1 MRCCIGRARRR
12 AQVSAFN
19 RVASGSL
26 ASWSRIGVSL
36 AAQLALVP
44 IYLSYWSAETYGVWL
59 ALQAFYTFGTI
70 LGMSHLT
77 FLENEFIRV
86 GNSSLQLL
94 GRILWSA
101 IPMAIAIAVVQLAL
115 VAGLIWTGLFAS
127 LLNPDGLTDPA
138 LASDA
143 AWIALAQLVGWLMVV
158 TVSLYVRMLCGIG
171 YYSRFAWWG
180 LPYVI
185 LNAVVPVA
193 VLAGGGGFLAAGLC
207 QVATTLVF
215 NGAWL
220 VDALRIAKR
229 HAISVQKPDLD
240 CGVQAVRRSGYVL
253 LRLFL
258 ETLRQSGFRLA
269 MLPAVGP
276 VKLAEFSTQRTVGNT
291 AFQCLNSVYAPLLPE
306 LTRYVRERRQ
316 EHIEG
321 AFSML
326 WMLLVLILGPLTIL
340 LQALMPTLF
349 PWWTRNAFAFDGV
362 LLSLLSA
369 SVLTNMVSLPAVAV
383 CSGNNLVAAQFRIA
397 VIAAVVLF
405 VTLIPLTRGFG
416 IRGAAVSLLLC
427 EATASA
433 IYVRTCAQ
441 WLHGAS
447 LQWPARAFRVCFF
460 AVVQVCVIS
469 LLIALRPNLIALWL
483 TIYAVSLVLM
493 VARLWSATPRDAKAY
508 LSDRLREFH
517 FVAR

>member
-1 MRCCIGRARRR
+1 M
-12 AQVSAFN
+12 SAFN

-26 ASWSRIGVSL
+26 ASWSRIGVTL
-36 AAQLALVP
+36 IAQLALVP

-59 ALQAFYTFGTI
+59 ALQAFYTFGTM

-77 FLENEFIRV
+77 FLENEFIRI
-86 GNSSLQLL
+86 GNSSLQVL
-94 GRILWSA
+94 GKVLWSS
-101 IPMAIAIAVVQLAL
+101 IPMAIVIAVVQLAL
-115 VAGLIWTGLFAS
+115 VAGLISTGLFAS
-127 LLNPDGLTDPA
+127 LLNLDGLTNHA
-138 LASDA
+138 LALDA
-143 AWIALAQLVGWLMVV
+143 AWVALAQLAGWLIVV
-158 TVSLYVRMLCGIG
+158 AVSLYVRMLCGIG

-185 LNAVVPVA
+185 LYAAVPVA
-193 VLAGGGGFLAAGLC
+193 VLAGGGGFLAVGLS
-207 QVATTLVF
+207 QVATTVVS

-229 HAISVQKPDLD
+229 HAIPVQKPEFNA
-240 CGVQAVRRSGYVL
+240 GVRAVRSSGYVL

-306 LTRYVRERRQ
+306 LMRYVRERRQ

-349 PWWTRNAFAFDGV
+349 PWWTRNAFGFDGV

-369 SVLTNMVSLPAVAV
+369 SVLMNMVSLPAVAV

-397 VIAAVVLF
+397 VIAATVLF

-427 EATASA
+427 ETVASA
-433 IYVRTCAQ
+433 IYVRTCAR
-441 WLHGAS
+441 WLRSAS
-447 LQWPARAFRVCFF
+447 LQWPAGAFRVCLF
-460 AVVQVCVIS
+460 AVTQICVIS
-469 LLIALRPNLIALWL
+469 MLIAVGPNLLALWL
-483 TIYAVSLVLM
+483 MIYVVSLVFM
-493 VARLWSATPRDAKAY
+493 VVLLWNATPRDAKVY

>member
-1 MRCCIGRARRR
+1 
-12 AQVSAFN
+12 VSAFN
-19 RVASGSL
+19 RVASGSI
-26 ASWSRIGVSL
+26 ASWSRIGITL

-77 FLENEFIRV
+77 FLENEFIRI
-86 GNSSLQLL
+86 GSSNLQSLA
-94 GRILWSA
+94 GVLWSS
-101 IPMAIAIAVVQLAL
+101 IPLALVIAVVQLAL
-115 VAGLIWTGLFAS
+115 VAGLIWTGLFA
-127 LLNPDGLTDPA
+127 LLVNSDGLTDHA
-138 LASDA
+138 LTLDA
-143 AWIALAQLVGWLMVV
+143 AWVALAQLVGWLIVV
-158 TVSLYVRMLCGIG
+158 TGSLYVRMLCGIG

-185 LNAVVPVA
+185 LYAAVPVA
-193 VLAGGGGFLAAGLC
+193 VLASGGGFLAVGLS
-207 QVATTLVF
+207 QVATTVVF

-220 VDALRIAKR
+220 VDALRLAKR
-229 HAISVQKPDLD
+229 HAITVQKPNFNA
-240 CGVQAVRRSGYVL
+240 GVQAVWRSGYVL

-306 LTRYVRERRQ
+306 LMRYVRERRQ

-340 LQALMPTLF
+340 LQALMPALF
-349 PWWTRNAFAFDGV
+349 PWWTHNAFAFDGV

-369 SVLTNMVSLPAVAV
+369 SVLLNMLSLPAVAV

-416 IRGAAVSLLLC
+416 IRGAGMSLLLC
-427 EATASA
+427 ETSASA
-433 IYVRTCAQ
+433 IYARTCAQ
-441 WLHGAS
+441 WLRSAG
-447 LQWPARAFRVCFF
+447 LQWPTRAFRVCLF

-469 LLIALRPNLIALWL
+469 MLIALGPSLLALWL
-483 TIYAVSLVLM
+483 TVYAVSLVFM
-493 VARLWSATPRDAKAY
+493 VVLLWNATPRDAKAY
-508 LSDRLREFH
+508 LSERVREFH

>member
-1 MRCCIGRARRR
+1 MRRCIGRPPRRC
-12 AQVSAFN
+12 QVSAFN

-26 ASWSRIGVSL
+26 ASWSRIGVTL
-36 AAQLALVP
+36 VAQLALVP

-70 LGMSHLT
+70 LGMAHLT
-77 FLENEFIRV
+77 FLENEFIRI
-86 GNSSLQLL
+86 GNSSLQVL
-94 GRILWSA
+94 GRVLWSA
-101 IPMAIAIAVVQLAL
+101 IPMAALIAVVQLAL

-127 LLNPDGLTDPA
+127 LVTPDGLADHV

-143 AWIALAQLVGWLMVV
+143 AWVALAQLVGWLIVV

-185 LNAVVPVA
+185 LYAAVPVA
-193 VLAGGGGFLAAGLC
+193 VLACGGGFLAVGLS
-207 QVATTLVF
+207 QVVATLVC

-220 VDALRIAKR
+220 VDALRIATR
-229 HAISVQKPDLD
+229 HAIAVQKPDLD
-240 CGVQAVRRSGYVL
+240 TGAQAVRSSGYVL

-269 MLPAVGP
+269 MLPTVGP
-276 VKLAEFSTQRTVGNT
+276 VRLAEFSTQRTVGNT

-306 LTRYVRERRQ
+306 LMRYVRERRQ

-369 SVLTNMVSLPAVAV
+369 SVLMNIVSLPAVAV
-383 CSGNNLVAAQFRIA
+383 CSGNNLVAAQLRIA

-416 IRGAAVSLLLC
+416 IRGSAVSLLLC
-427 EATASA
+427 ETAASA
-433 IYVRTCAQ
+433 LYVRTCAQ
-441 WLHGAS
+441 WLRSVS
-447 LQWPARAFRVCFF
+447 LRWPAKAFRVCLSS
-460 AVVQVCVIS
+460 VVQVFAMS
-469 LLIALRPNLIALWL
+469 LLIALRPNLLALWL
-483 TIYAVSLVLM
+483 TIYVASLVLM
-493 VARLWSATPRDAKAY
+493 VARLWNATPRNAKVY

>member
-1 MRCCIGRARRR
+1 MCSRIGRAPRRR
-12 AQVSAFN
+12 PLSAFN

-26 ASWSRIGVSL
+26 ASWSRIGVTL

-44 IYLSYWSAETYGVWL
+44 VYLSYWSAETYGVWL

-70 LGMSHLT
+70 LGMAHLT
-77 FLENEFIRV
+77 FLENEFMRI
-86 GNSSLQLL
+86 GNSSLQVL
-94 GRILWSA
+94 GRVLWSS
-101 IPMAIAIAVVQLAL
+101 IPMAIAIATVQLAL

-127 LLNPDGLTDPA
+127 LVNPDGLMDHA
-138 LASDA
+138 LALDA
-143 AWIALAQLVGWLMVV
+143 AWVALAQLVGWLVVV

-185 LNAVVPVA
+185 LFAAAPVA
-193 VLAGGGGFLAAGLC
+193 VLAGGGGFLAVGLS

-220 VDALRIAKR
+220 MDALRIAKH
-229 HAISVQKPDLD
+229 HAIAVQKPDFNT
-240 CGVQAVRRSGYVL
+240 GARAVRGSGYVL

-306 LTRYVRERRQ
+306 LMRYVRERRQ

-340 LQALMPTLF
+340 LQALMPALF

-369 SVLTNMVSLPAVAV
+369 GVMMNILSLPAVAV

-397 VIAAVVLF
+397 VIAAAVLF
-405 VTLIPLTRGFG
+405 VALIPLTHGFG
-416 IRGAAVSLLLC
+416 IRGSAIALLLC
-427 EATASA
+427 ETAASA
-433 IYVRTCAQ
+433 LYVRTCAQ
-441 WLHGAS
+441 WLRSAS
-447 LQWPARAFRVCFF
+447 LQWPARAFRVCLF
-460 AVVQVCVIS
+460 AVLQAGAIS
-469 LLIALRPNLIALWL
+469 LLIALRPNLLALWL
-483 TIYAVSLVLM
+483 TIYTASLVLM
-493 VARLWSATPRDAKAY
+493 VARLWNAIPLDAKVY